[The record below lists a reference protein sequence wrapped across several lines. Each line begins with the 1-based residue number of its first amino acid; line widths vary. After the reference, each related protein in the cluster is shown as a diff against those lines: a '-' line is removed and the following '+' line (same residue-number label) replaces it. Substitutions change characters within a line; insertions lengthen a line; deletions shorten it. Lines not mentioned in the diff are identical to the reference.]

1 MGNRQWSY
9 NLEASRSLWCLCL
22 VPSLIIPRGQS
33 VSGHVVQAK
42 MCVSR
47 SFASDTSPEVNWLR
61 GTGKTILISIVLSF
75 TNSLSRTSLYFS
87 LKTSFVYSNLFSLA
101 KTVTIRCYIQTSKR
115 VRSPSSACKKAR
127 NCLKLQSINHFTIAA
142 CGNVMEFHSVLLFID
157 PSRLILMD
165 SVICL
170 SIASPW

>member
-1 MGNRQWSY
+1 MCFPLVRLGY
-9 NLEASRSLWCLCL
+9 VTRSELTERDWENN
-22 VPSLIIPRGQS
+22 PHIY
-33 VSGHVVQAK
+33 
-42 MCVSR
+42 
-47 SFASDTSPEVNWLR
+47 F
-61 GTGKTILISIVLSF
+61 VLSF
-75 TNSLSRTSLYFS
+75 MNSLSRTSLYFS

-115 VRSPSSACKKAR
+115 VRSPSSACKKAG

-170 SIASPW
+170 SIASPC

>member
-1 MGNRQWSY
+1 MSFTIFQSEKTPFLAIKTRSPKNRKIDIFPKGLTHVWVTFLAETSKD
-9 NLEASRSLWCLCL
+9 LEII
-22 VPSLIIPRGQS
+22 LII
-33 VSGHVVQAK
+33 
-42 MCVSR
+42 
-47 SFASDTSPEVNWLR
+47 
-61 GTGKTILISIVLSF
+61 IVLSF
-75 TNSLSRTSLYFS
+75 TNRLSRTSLYLS

-101 KTVTIRCYIQTSKR
+101 KTVTIRCYIQTGKR

-127 NCLKLQSINHFTIAA
+127 ATAKKLQSINHFTIAA
-142 CGNVMEFHSVLLFID
+142 CGNVIEFHSVLLFID